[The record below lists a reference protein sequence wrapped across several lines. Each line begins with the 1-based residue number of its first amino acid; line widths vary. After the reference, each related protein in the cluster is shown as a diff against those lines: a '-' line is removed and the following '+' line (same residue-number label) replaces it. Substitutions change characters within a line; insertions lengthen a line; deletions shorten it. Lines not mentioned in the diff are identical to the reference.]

1 MVGSV
6 GFCWKWSF
14 LSGKHWCENLVLSL
28 KEEVES
34 FGKSVICN
42 ILILSFIQTYGILLS
57 TRQTTVAV
65 CRQSDGSD
73 GQTGILWGFLSDFRG
88 RTSACFPVAKQGGI
102 NYPPTFVGPPF
113 LSRKELRFACFP
125 FAELLDSCRPMS
137 LGSYH
142 PANLLI
148 RTDSKQSL
156 ENRNGSRS
164 EVCLSNRLRL
174 CSLCA
179 LAHPSFLSLY
189 LRMRSRG
196 ADPTVYPLDIRRS
209 MAISLNTS

>member
-1 MVGSV
+1 MKTRKVFFRKKRQEFFLSFFDVVGNCS
-6 GFCWKWSF
+6 GNKTDLRIEYAGDEEERHIIYSSF
-14 LSGKHWCENLVLSL
+14 LQLH
-28 KEEVES
+28 KEES
-34 FGKSVICN
+34 TIPR
-42 ILILSFIQTYGILLS
+42 QLL
-57 TRQTTVAV
+57 A
-65 CRQSDGSD
+65 G
-73 GQTGILWGFLSDFRG
+73 
-88 RTSACFPVAKQGGI
+88 
-102 NYPPTFVGPPF
+102 GPPF

-125 FAELLDSCRPMS
+125 FAELLNSCRPMS
-137 LGSYH
+137 LGSCH

-189 LRMRSRG
+189 LRMRSSG

>member
-1 MVGSV
+1 MDLQPMTTRPCRHST
-6 GFCWKWSF
+6 
-14 LSGKHWCENLVLSL
+14 
-28 KEEVES
+28 
-34 FGKSVICN
+34 
-42 ILILSFIQTYGILLS
+42 LSFKKGASFCMLS
-57 TRQTTVAV
+57 I
-65 CRQSDGSD
+65 CRAFE
-73 GQTGILWGFLSDFRG
+73 FLPLYNKTFRSPCK
-88 RTSACFPVAKQGGI
+88 TACF
-102 NYPPTFVGPPF
+102 TR
-113 LSRKELRFACFP
+113 SRESN
-125 FAELLDSCRPMS
+125 LDSCRPMS

>member
-1 MVGSV
+1 MLSV
-6 GFCWKWSF
+6 GEAFVF
-14 LSGKHWCENLVLSL
+14 LRFSTFSSL
-28 KEEVES
+28 AR
-34 FGKSVICN
+34 FP
-42 ILILSFIQTYGILLS
+42 LL
-57 TRQTTVAV
+57 THR
-65 CRQSDGSD
+65 
-73 GQTGILWGFLSDFRG
+73 
-88 RTSACFPVAKQGGI
+88 GI
-102 NYPPTFVGPPF
+102 NYPPTYVGPPF

-125 FAELLDSCRPMS
+125 FAELLNSYLYTIKHSAPPCKTACFTRSRESNLDSCRPMS

-189 LRMRSRG
+189 LRMRSSG